1 LGLLLEFAT
10 SLFDIYSAS
19 YFNDFNNG
27 RVFFYWLL
35 NKKQNPS
42 LVVCGDINVRD
53 SRNFLT
59 SGLN

>member
-10 SLFDIYSAS
+10 SLVDIYFAS

-27 RVFFYWLL
+27 RVFVFTS
-35 NKKQNPS
+35 KEKPNPS
-42 LVVCGDINVRD
+42 LVVCGEINVRD